1 MADAAILAAKKQKP
15 VSKTPSWYCP
25 EHNSAVLELEIA

>member
-15 VSKTPSWYCP
+15 IPKAPTWYCP
-25 EHNSAVLELEIA
+25 EHEFVVLELEIV